1 VGEVLLR
8 ALGYVL
14 GATLFVGLVG
24 LQWWLARGGSSI
36 LSSSAARREA
46 WRRAARAVGLA
57 RVEESSG
64 GLSGWAGRVR
74 VTLSSLETGGVPA
87 TRLVLNGPGM
97 ADGLTIRPETLGT
110 TLRAAVGEREIEI
123 GDGAFD
129 HAAWIQG
136 SPALAHALLDPEARD
151 ALRSVFGGYLRL
163 SGKMSFLASASF
175 DDGALVIDVPAVL
188 EGRGG
193 AKGALA
199 ALVDALAGAE
209 RETARLGRPERLPE
223 VLAAA
228 LELARRLAPPSDVA
242 RRIAE
247 NLRDEPE
254 PGVRARSLTAL
265 VREFPKH
272 PATREALLAAREDA
286 DAEVRLRAALA
297 LGDEGREV
305 LLALAGGEG
314 AEDATTAR
322 AVAALGA
329 RLDPAEARK
338 LLGRALRTRR
348 MATAQACMEI
358 LGHQRGPEAVAMLAR
373 VLAIEKG
380 ELAVAAAGALGTTH
394 DPGAEA
400 PLVRALDSPSGALRD
415 AAARALGRAGT
426 ATAVPPLKAAE
437 ARYSDVTRTARQA
450 IAEIQARL
458 TGAEPGQLSLA
469 TAEGEAGRLSL
480 ADADPAGRLTL
491 AGTSTGEPAA
501 AGGARVAPGRPAPE
515 STATPTET
523 VGTPELQ
530 TETDPPRPPAPRPRE
545 RE

>member
-1 VGEVLLR
+1 MEQLLEALKAVLV
-8 ALGYVL
+8 ALASLGLAGGY
-14 GATLFVGLVG
+14 
-24 LQWWLARGGSSI
+24 WWLRLRPASAMSGSRARPDP
-36 LSSSAARREA
+36 LQA
-46 WRRAARAVGLA
+46 AARAAGLV
-57 RVEESSG
+57 RVERRASE
-64 GLSGWAGRVR
+64 LSGWKGRVHVR
-74 VTLSSLETGGVPA
+74 VSYYDAGDAPG
-87 TRLVLNGPGM
+87 TRLVLSGPGL
-97 ADGLTIRPETLGT
+97 ADGLTIRPETFGT
-110 TLRAAVGEREIEI
+110 SLRAAVGEREVEI

-129 HAAWIQG
+129 RAAWIQG
-136 SPALAHALLDPEARD
+136 SPALAHALLDPRTRE
-151 ALRSVFGGYLRL
+151 ALRSVFDGYLQW
-163 SGKMSFLASASF
+163 SGAMPFLASASF
-175 DDGALVIDVPAVL
+175 DDGVLRIDVPAVL
-188 EGRGG
+188 KGRGG
-193 AKGALA
+193 AKGAVA
-199 ALVDALAGAE
+199 AVLDALAGAE
-209 RETARLGRPERLPE
+209 PETARLGRPERLPE

-228 LELARRLAPPSDVA
+228 LELARRLAPPVDVA

-254 PGVRARSLTAL
+254 PGVRARSLVTL

-272 PATREALLAAREDA
+272 SATREALLAAREDP

-297 LGDEGREV
+297 LGDEGRDV
-305 LLALAGGEG
+305 LLALASGEG

-348 MATAQACMEI
+348 MATAQASMEI

-415 AAARALGRAGT
+415 AAARALGRTGT

-437 ARYSDVTRTARQA
+437 ARYSDVARTARQA

-469 TAEGEAGRLSL
+469 AAAGDVGRLSL

-501 AGGARVAPGRPAPE
+501 AGEAGAPGRPAPE
-515 STATPTET
+515 STATPAET
-523 VGTPELQ
+523 VGTPELP
-530 TETDPPRPPAPRPRE
+530 TETDPWRAPGPRPRE